1 MGALVFPIVAI
12 VVLLLLWFAFATR
25 KARQQAA
32 ADEVLPDDPVQRRN
46 AERALLEREHAESD
60 PALTRH
66 PARRP

>member
-1 MGALVFPIVAI
+1 M
-12 VVLLLLWFAFATR
+12 R
-25 KARQQAA
+25 RARQQAA